1 MKTEESKLEAQQ
13 EQLDIPVVSKRSQIQ
28 FEIGQLI
35 YQINSRYNAYGHIEP
50 SLEKQKEMYDRIA
63 ELREQLKNVC

>member
-1 MKTEESKLEAQQ
+1 MSKKNWFKRKTLG
-13 EQLDIPVVSKRSQIQ
+13 DIYHIISKRSQIQ

-35 YQINSRYNAYGHIEP
+35 YQINSRYSAYGHIEP